1 MSWNYRLMAQPDGS
15 GGMWFEIHEVY
26 YDEKGEPESYTTIP
40 ADVSGGDID
49 DIMFGLSGMK
59 DAINRPILWLG
70 DKFPEEFDYDEW
82 IKNKKL

>member
-1 MSWNYRLMAQPDGS
+1 MTWNYRLMVHPDGS

-26 YDEKGEPESYTTIP
+26 YDENGKPGSYTINP
-40 ADVSGGDID
+40 ADVSGGNID
-49 DIMFGLSGMK
+49 DIMFSLNAMK
-59 DAINRPILWLG
+59 EVLNRPILWLG